1 MEAKLSDVLVLSND
15 GQPLNYLPLSAI
27 KWKEAI
33 TYLFL
38 DKCTVLEWYD
48 DWIVKSPSWETKVPA
63 VIMLKERYRRGRKP
77 RFSKTN
83 LYIRDLYTCQ
93 YCFTKLP
100 RKELTLDHV
109 IPISRGGKTN
119 WENIVA
125 SCGTCNIGKG
135 NKIQAPKTKPYRP
148 DYWELVSK
156 RKQLA
161 FDIKH
166 PVWNKYL

>member
-83 LYIRDLYTCQ
+83 LYIRDFYTCQ

-135 NKIQAPKTKPYRP
+135 NKIQAPKIKPYRP

-156 RKQLA
+156 RKQLE

>member
-83 LYIRDLYTCQ
+83 LYIRDFYTCQ

-125 SCGTCNIGKG
+125 SCGTCNIVKG
-135 NKIQAPKTKPYRP
+135 NKIQAPKIKPYRP

-156 RKQLA
+156 RKQLE